1 MHGGGFF
8 LGGVNGV
15 DVMMMMMMVWE
26 RFLPPSLSLSL
37 NFLYSFLSLSSH
49 EQTRDFLM
57 LWFLGCLVS
66 RYISL
71 SRWLSHL
78 LSVFFSLSSIN

>member
-26 RFLPPSLSLSL
+26 RFLPLSLSL
-37 NFLYSFLSLSSH
+37 
-49 EQTRDFLM
+49 
-57 LWFLGCLVS
+57 
-66 RYISL
+66 
-71 SRWLSHL
+71 
-78 LSVFFSLSSIN
+78 